1 VVAPRLP
8 LGKLPPELLERI
20 LKQAPLFDERLFLG
34 PGTGLDCAVLDF
46 GERFLVLKSDP
57 ITFASDE
64 IGWYL
69 VQVNTNDIATTG
81 AIPRWLLLTA
91 LLPEGKTTPTMVEAL
106 SDQVNQACRAH
117 QISLI
122 GGHTEITHGLDR
134 PLLIGTLIG
143 EVARQDL
150 VTPCGARP
158 GDRLLI
164 TKGVPIEGTAILA
177 REFPSRL
184 ASELNP
190 AEIDAARQFLHRPG
204 ISVLQEAQIALKT
217 GGVTAMHDPTEGG
230 LAAALWELAKASHT
244 SLEIDTGAVPVP
256 ELSRR
261 VCRVF
266 GIDPLA
272 TIASGALLLTCTP
285 ERMDSVRHA
294 IQAAGIACAEI
305 GVVSEGPPMVWDTSF
320 GTRRLPLP
328 YPARD
333 EIARLYEQSS

>member
-1 VVAPRLP
+1 VIPRLP

-20 LKQAPLFDERLFLG
+20 LKQAPLFDKRLFLG

-46 GERFLVLKSDP
+46 GDRYLVLKTDP

-81 AIPRWLLLTA
+81 AVPKWLMVTA
-91 LLPEGKTTPTMVEAL
+91 LFPEGKTSPELVETL
-106 SDQVNQACRAH
+106 SDQVYQACRAH

-143 EVARQDL
+143 EVDHQNL
-150 VTPCGARP
+150 VTPRGARP
-158 GDRLLI
+158 GDLILI
-164 TKGVPIEGTAILA
+164 TKGVPVEGTAILA

-184 ASELNP
+184 TGELS
-190 AEIDAARQFLHRPG
+190 ADEIDAARQFLHQPG
-204 ISVLQEAQIALKT
+204 ISVLQEAQIAVRA

-230 LAAALWELAKASHT
+230 LAAALWELAKASNT
-244 SLEIDTGAVPVP
+244 SLEINVGAVPVP
-256 ELSRR
+256 TLSRR
-261 VCRVF
+261 ICQVF

-272 TIASGALLLTCTP
+272 TIASGALLITCAP
-285 ERMDSVRHA
+285 DQVDRVRLA
-294 IQAAGIACAEI
+294 IQAGGIPCTEI
-305 GVVSEGPPMVWDTSF
+305 GKVVDGSPMVWEIAS
-320 GTRRLPLP
+320 GTARKPLL
-328 YPARD
+328 YPERD
-333 EIARLYEQSS
+333 EIARIYEQSS